1 MVWIELMIAG
11 IFETV
16 WATTMKY
23 SNGFTKLGFTIATVI
38 AMGASFLLLARA
50 TKTLPLSIAYPI
62 WTGIGA
68 VGSILVGVI
77 LFKDSLSPLTWVF
90 VVMLVAGIVG
100 IKLTTGH

>member
-1 MVWIELMIAG
+1 MIWLELIVAG

-23 SNGFTKLGFTIATVI
+23 SEGFTKLGFSIATLV
-38 AMGASFLLLARA
+38 AMTASFLLLARA

-68 VGSILVGVI
+68 VGSILIGVI
-77 LFKDSLSPLTWVF
+77 LFKESLSPLTWVF
-90 VVMLVAGIVG
+90 VGFLLIGIVG

>member
-1 MVWIELMIAG
+1 MVWIELVIAG

-16 WATTMKY
+16 WATTMKF
-23 SNGFTKLGFTIATVI
+23 SNGFTKIGFSVATLL
-38 AMGASFLLLARA
+38 AMTASFLLLAKA

-68 VGSILVGVI
+68 VGSIMIGVL
-77 LFKDSLSPLTWVF
+77 LFKDSLSPLTWLF
-90 VVMLVAGIVG
+90 VILLIVSILG

>member
-1 MVWIELMIAG
+1 MIWLELIVAG

-23 SNGFTKLGFTIATVI
+23 SEGFTKLGFSIATLV
-38 AMGASFLLLARA
+38 AMTASFLLLARA

-62 WTGIGA
+62 WTGIVA
-68 VGSILVGVI
+68 VGSILIGVI
-77 LFKDSLSPLTWVF
+77 LFKDSLSSLTWVF
-90 VVMLVAGIVG
+90 VGFLLIGIVG

>member
-1 MVWIELMIAG
+1 MVWIELFIAG

-16 WATTMKY
+16 WATTMKF
-23 SNGFTKLGFTIATVI
+23 SHGFTRLGFTIATIVG
-38 AMGASFLLLARA
+38 MTASFVFLARA

-68 VGSILVGVI
+68 VGSILVGVV
-77 LFKDSLSPLTWVF
+77 LFKDVLSPLTWVF
-90 VVMLVAGIVG
+90 VGFLLIGIVG

>member
-1 MVWIELMIAG
+1 MIWLELIVAG

-23 SNGFTKLGFTIATVI
+23 SEGFTKLGFSIATLV
-38 AMGASFLLLARA
+38 AMTASFLLLARA

-68 VGSILVGVI
+68 VGSILIGVI

-90 VVMLVAGIVG
+90 VGFLLIGIVG

>member
-1 MVWIELMIAG
+1 MIWLELVVAG

-23 SNGFTKLGFTIATVI
+23 SEGFTKPGFSIATLV
-38 AMGASFLLLARA
+38 AMTASFLLLARA

-77 LFKDSLSPLTWVF
+77 LFKDSLSPLTWIF
-90 VVMLVAGIVG
+90 VGFLLVGIVG

>member
-1 MVWIELMIAG
+1 MVWIELVIAG

-16 WATTMKY
+16 WATTMKF
-23 SNGFTKLGFTIATVI
+23 SNGFTKIVFSVATLL
-38 AMGASFLLLARA
+38 AMTASFLLLAKA

-68 VGSILVGVI
+68 VGSIMIGVL
-77 LFKDSLSPLTWVF
+77 LFKDSLSPLTWLF
-90 VVMLVAGIVG
+90 VILLIVSILG